1 MKVKIN
7 KYYWFT
13 LIELLY
19 VTIILWLLIPAITWV
34 YSFLIKS
41 NRDIAARQSVIQQ
54 GYEFFEKLNIL
65 MQDYTIDYEEYYNR
79 QMVGCV
85 WTSKRWSNFEWNI
98 WTSWYCTNFT
108 AYWNENSTGRRGMS
122 SEDWMAFTDYHDIYY
137 CSSIKA
143 QDQQWNPIVVKNN
156 CTNSNSSCCWAYW
169 TKQSF
174 WQYQNL
180 FTDVKGWS
188 GNIIWTSDDEEL
200 WYPLNSSLRAIRDEN
215 NIQELYLIS
224 YDWKNRLFFRRK
236 LVNNKRL
243 DEWDYYAQY
252 RIQMLRLRWFD
263 AWQKHSFD
271 VDVDKNEWVYD
282 NKIDTWACDTS
293 MWFVWHWKS
302 VWWAYSD
309 YHLPNSADDCW
320 VDLTYWNTTISAWN
334 ISISPLWDPDL
345 HWAKREHQI
354 NPYMKILLVNGV
366 YLPMYNS
373 KKEIGSSIMEFK
385 VPLETTINMKS
396 FYDE

>member
-1 MKVKIN
+1 MKLNLK
-7 KYYWFT
+7 KYHGFT
-13 LIELLY
+13 LLEMLY
-19 VTIILWLLIPAITWV
+19 VTIILWLLIPSIVWI
-34 YSFLIKS
+34 YSFLIRS

-54 GYEFFEKLNIL
+54 GFEFFEKLNIL

-85 WTSKRWSNFEWNI
+85 WSTYVKDNFKWNI
-98 WTSWYCTNFT
+98 TTSWYCTNFT
-108 AYWNENSTGRRGMS
+108 AYWNQNSTGRRPSLS
-122 SEDWMAFTDYHDIYY
+122 SSYHDIYY
-137 CSSIKA
+137 CSTSARWA
-143 QDQQWNPIVVKNN
+143 QNAVWNPVVVVND
-156 CTNSNSSCCWAYW
+156 CWALW
-169 TKQSF
+169 TRQSF

-180 FTDVKGWS
+180 FTDVKEWT
-188 GNIIWTSDDEEL
+188 GNSIWDNDDVEL
-200 WYPLNSSLRAIRDEN
+200 WKPVKNNLTAIKDEN

-236 LVNNKRL
+236 LVNLKRL

-271 VDVDKNEWVYD
+271 IKVAENEWVYD
-282 NKIDTWACDTS
+282 GKIDTWACDTS
-293 MWFVWHWKS
+293 MWFIWQWAS
-302 VWWAYSD
+302 VGWAYWD
-309 YHLPNSADDCW
+309 YRLPANADDCW
-320 VDLTYWNTTISAWN
+320 VDLTYWNTSISAWN

-345 HWAKREHQI
+345 YWSERNHQI
-354 NPYMKILLVNGV
+354 NPFMKILVVNSV
-366 YLPMYNS
+366 YLPMYSS

-396 FYDE
+396 FYEE